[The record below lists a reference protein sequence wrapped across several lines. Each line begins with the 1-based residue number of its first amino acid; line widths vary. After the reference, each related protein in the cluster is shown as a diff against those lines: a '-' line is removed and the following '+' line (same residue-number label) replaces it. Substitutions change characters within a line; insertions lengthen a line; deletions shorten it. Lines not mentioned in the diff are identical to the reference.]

1 MKIPETMRQLAEIA
15 HGKTNP
21 DEWLKN
27 AWSLH
32 HVWKVEIEEAIKAVD
47 SHWQARDKNL
57 NECLGTQKT
66 FEDLQSLDFFA
77 FVFHRNPSA
86 LMQAIIASPEATI
99 SINSMGADA
108 IERLGERT
116 NKAQRISKKA
126 RNKLPRGWR
135 TMAFLFWTDT
145 IERFLPTPPIC
156 LLSDT
161 AICELF
167 TTDSDCPSGESI
179 RQEINRG
186 LNLYRPRAPR
196 YGIERRRDKVR
207 FVLEHSGKQA
217 VTENL

>member
-1 MKIPETMRQLAEIA
+1 MKIPETMQQLAKIA
-15 HGKTNP
+15 CGKNDP
-21 DEWLKN
+21 DYWIKN

-57 NECLGTQKT
+57 LELFGTQKP
-66 FEDLQSLDFFA
+66 FADLQSLDLFA
-77 FVFHRNPSA
+77 VVFQTNPSV
-86 LMQAIIASPEATI
+86 LMQSIIASPKATI
-99 SINSMGADA
+99 SINSMGGDA
-108 IERLGERT
+108 FERLAART
-116 NKAQRISKKA
+116 SKAQKISKKA
-126 RNKLPRGWR
+126 QNKLPRNWR

-145 IERFLPTPPIC
+145 IERWRPTPPIC

-217 VTENL
+217 VTENI